1 MLKAEIHIQILLTF
15 IAETIRKKMNID
27 VREFRNVRASVQVFF
42 DLSSDDACLIT
53 NVKIAETKTIRIIV
67 ILTTITQ
74 FDFVILH

>member
-1 MLKAEIHIQILLTF
+1 MLKAEVHIQILLSL
-15 IAETIRKKMNID
+15 IAEAMWKKMNID

-53 NVKIAETKTIRIIV
+53 NVKIAKTKTIRIIV

-74 FDFVILH
+74 FVIVILN

>member
-1 MLKAEIHIQILLTF
+1 MLEPEVHVQILLSL
-15 IAETIRKKMNID
+15 IAEAMWKKMNID

-53 NVKIAETKTIRIIV
+53 NVKIAKTKTIRIIV

-74 FDFVILH
+74 FVIVILH

>member
-1 MLKAEIHIQILLTF
+1 MLKAEVHVQILLSL
-15 IAETIRKKMNID
+15 IAEAMRKKMNID
-27 VREFRNVRASVQVFF
+27 VREFRNVGTSVQVFF

-53 NVKIAETKTIRIIV
+53 NVKIAKTKTIRIIV